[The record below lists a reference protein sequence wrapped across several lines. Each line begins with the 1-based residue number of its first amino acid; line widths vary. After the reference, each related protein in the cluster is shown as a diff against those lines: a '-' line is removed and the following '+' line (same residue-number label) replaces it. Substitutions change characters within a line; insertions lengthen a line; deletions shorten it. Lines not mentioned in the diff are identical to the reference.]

1 MTGEVPDE
9 TVAELR
15 TGALMPRIGLG
26 CFNAVGDIA
35 RDSVRD
41 ALRLG
46 YRHLDTAFIYRN
58 ERQVGDGIRSSGV
71 PRGDIFVTTKL
82 WNDHQGYESALAAF
96 DRSLSELQLDYVD
109 LYLMHWPVA
118 DLRHDSWRA
127 MERIFAEG
135 RARAIGVS
143 NFLPRHIDDLL
154 AHCSEPP
161 AVNQIEIS
169 PFLQRHDVRVL
180 CDSHEIVVQAYSP
193 LTKGQRLDHPVVRRI
208 ADSVARTPAQIL
220 LRWGLQSGVVVL
232 PKSVR
237 PERLAENLDLYSFS
251 LGPAEMAELDAL
263 EEGLVTGWDPE
274 DWP

>member
-1 MTGEVPDE
+1 MTGEVTDE
-9 TVAELR
+9 TVAELS

-35 RDSVRD
+35 RDSVRN
-41 ALRLG
+41 ALQIG

-58 ERQVGDGIRSSGV
+58 ERQVGDGIRDSGV

-82 WNDHQGYESALAAF
+82 WNDHQGYDSALAAF
-96 DRSLSELQLDYVD
+96 DRSLGELRLDYVD

-118 DLRHDSWRA
+118 DLRLDSWRA

-169 PFLQRHDVRVL
+169 PFLQRRDVRAL
-180 CDSHEIVVQAYSP
+180 CESHKIVVQAYSP
-193 LTKGQRLDHPVVRRI
+193 LTKGRRLDHPVVRRV
-208 ADSVARTPAQIL
+208 ADAVARTPAQTL

-251 LGPAEMAELDAL
+251 LSPAEMAELDAL